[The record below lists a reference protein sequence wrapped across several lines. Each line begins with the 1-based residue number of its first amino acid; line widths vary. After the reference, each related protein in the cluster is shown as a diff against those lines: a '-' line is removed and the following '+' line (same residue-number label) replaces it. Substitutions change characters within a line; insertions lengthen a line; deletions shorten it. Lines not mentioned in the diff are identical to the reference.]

1 MEKLIEKENLDNIIK
16 KLKSE
21 NKKIVFTNG
30 CFDILHAGHVRYLKE
45 SKKFGDILIVGLN
58 SDVSVKKIKGES
70 RPINPEMDRAEVLAG
85 LEAVSYIVLFDE
97 TSPAG
102 KRASAP
108 PRSRCSLAILSPFTL
123 LLNPFLSVNGFTG
136 KNDSSRFGIYER
148 RKLVRILISGLTFP
162 IMLNIM
168 IPSIAP

>member
-21 NKKIVFTNG
+21 NKKIVFTNC

-97 TSPAG
+97 TSPVKLLEEIKPDIYTKGADYTVETLPEAKTVLSYGG
-102 KRASAP
+102 KIEFIKFLEG
-108 PRSRCSLAILSPFTL
+108 RSTTKIID
-123 LLNPFLSVNGFTG
+123 
-136 KNDSSRFGIYER
+136 KI
-148 RKLVRILISGLTFP
+148 K
-162 IMLNIM
+162 
-168 IPSIAP
+168 

>member
-1 MEKLIEKENLDNIIK
+1 MEKLIEKENLNNIIK

-97 TSPAG
+97 TSPVKLLEEIKPDIYTKGADYTVETLPEAKTVLSYGG
-102 KRASAP
+102 KIEFIKFLEG
-108 PRSRCSLAILSPFTL
+108 RSTTKIID
-123 LLNPFLSVNGFTG
+123 
-136 KNDSSRFGIYER
+136 KI
-148 RKLVRILISGLTFP
+148 K
-162 IMLNIM
+162 
-168 IPSIAP
+168 

>member
-97 TSPAG
+97 TSPVKLLEEIKPDIYTKGADYTVETLPEAKIVLSYGG
-102 KRASAP
+102 KIEFIKFLEG
-108 PRSRCSLAILSPFTL
+108 RSTTKIID
-123 LLNPFLSVNGFTG
+123 
-136 KNDSSRFGIYER
+136 KI
-148 RKLVRILISGLTFP
+148 K
-162 IMLNIM
+162 
-168 IPSIAP
+168 

>member
-1 MEKLIEKENLDNIIK
+1 MEKLIEKENLNNIIK

-97 TSPAG
+97 TSPVKLLEEIKPDIYTKGADYTVETLPEAKTVLSYG
-102 KRASAP
+102 CKIEFIKFLEG
-108 PRSRCSLAILSPFTL
+108 RSTTKIID
-123 LLNPFLSVNGFTG
+123 
-136 KNDSSRFGIYER
+136 KI
-148 RKLVRILISGLTFP
+148 K
-162 IMLNIM
+162 
-168 IPSIAP
+168 

>member
-97 TSPAG
+97 TSPIKLLEEIKPDIYTKGADYTVETLPEAKTVLSYGG
-102 KRASAP
+102 KIEFIKFLEG
-108 PRSRCSLAILSPFTL
+108 RSTTKIID
-123 LLNPFLSVNGFTG
+123 
-136 KNDSSRFGIYER
+136 KI
-148 RKLVRILISGLTFP
+148 K
-162 IMLNIM
+162 
-168 IPSIAP
+168 